1 MFGKTI
7 TTKKLFCQCLHDI
20 ESGSGRSQFCFAPCA
35 DQREIMRLKGEASL
49 VADPV
54 KLQAHIEEL
63 EQRLSELRNNPPSS
77 HSALLLHAMEKQL
90 AEEIIRLKSHLP
102 KTES

>member
-1 MFGKTI
+1 M
-7 TTKKLFCQCLHDI
+7 
-20 ESGSGRSQFCFAPCA
+20 PCA
-35 DQREIMRLKGEASL
+35 DQREIIRLESEA
-49 VADPV
+49 VIIADPD
-54 KLQAHIEEL
+54 KLEAHIEEL
-63 EQRLSELRNNPPSS
+63 DQRLSELRNNPPSS